1 MEETK
6 KGGAGPSAVERETRS
21 REYIK
26 ALLEYVKDDV
36 RQDYLRVTG
45 ALAFAAIFVTQIRIA
60 ELQRLNRWETFVL
73 FAGLGCL
80 AAAAAAYF
88 RYISETHL
96 ARRPLAERLLDLNE
110 EGAKEAVNEL
120 FKKREGRF
128 RAGTVLFVV
137 GVGLLAVVL
146 WVLVTGSPNA
156 VG

>member
-6 KGGAGPSAVERETRS
+6 KGAGPSPVETTN

-45 ALAFAAIFVTQIRIA
+45 ALAFAAIFVTQVRIA

-80 AAAAAAYF
+80 AAAAATYF
-88 RYISETHL
+88 DYVRRTHL
-96 ARRPLAERLLDLNE
+96 VRRPLTYYLVTLDAD
-110 EGAKEAVNEL
+110 GADQFVNES
-120 FKKREGRF
+120 FEDWKRKGEF
-128 RAGTVLFVV
+128 HIGTTLLVV
-137 GVGLLAVVL
+137 GIGLLAVVL

-156 VG
+156 AG